1 MDEIAKL
8 YQTLRNSESLKRLL
22 FDGGNSIRPD
32 ITLYSGEYPIV
43 VYQVISD
50 VPHLFGDDQEL
61 AQRITVQLSVLTIDG
76 DDAEII
82 SILNKV
88 MKELEWIRITTTRIT
103 EESTRISA
111 IRYVKAIQESEETA

>member
-22 FDGGNSIRPD
+22 YDGENSIRPD

-61 AQRITVQLSVLTIDG
+61 AQRITVQLSVLTLDG